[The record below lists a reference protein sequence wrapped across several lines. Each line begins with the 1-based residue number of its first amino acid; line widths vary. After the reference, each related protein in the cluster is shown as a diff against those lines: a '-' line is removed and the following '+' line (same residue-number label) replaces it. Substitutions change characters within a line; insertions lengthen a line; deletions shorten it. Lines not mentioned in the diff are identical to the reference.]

1 MEVNLQSVNFNAD
14 AKLVDFI
21 HKKIGKLEQVFDR
34 ITAADIY
41 LKVENT
47 SAKEN
52 KIAEI
57 KVSVPGSE
65 YVCKKQCSS
74 FEEAADSSIDVL
86 RRQLRNH
93 KEKVRIA

>member
-1 MEVNLQSVNFNAD
+1 MEINLQSVNFNAD
-14 AKLVDFI
+14 AKLVDFVN
-21 HKKIGKLEQVFDR
+21 KKIGKLEQVFDR
-34 ITAADIY
+34 IIHADIF

-57 KVSVPGSE
+57 KVSVPGNE
-65 YVCKKQCSS
+65 FVVKKQCAS
-74 FEEAADSSIDVL
+74 FEEASDQAIDVL

-93 KEKVRIA
+93 KEKLRVA